1 MTFYSGV
8 FVMNRQMRPTRRGFT
23 LVELLV
29 VLAIIGILAALII
42 PAVWNAVVA
51 ARRTRIILE
60 VGQLQMAL
68 DNYRN
73 LCNAYPP
80 DGFNPATIAQHLR
93 GFQPRHQEGTATSGG
108 PLQELMDLDPPMT
121 PAESLVFWLAQTL
134 NDPRRPLSGEGNPE
148 GYFEFNETRLR
159 YTRSITLGT
168 RDIDL
173 HEYIQADGNPAPYAY
188 FVAPYLYVNSSGDQE
203 PKVHSNGGIDVVRPY
218 QSVRPDASMV
228 DFPPNHEWINPTTF
242 QLIAAGLDGEFGAD
256 SWAGSTP
263 ELKVF
268 PAGTNYTLEDW
279 DNIANFSNE
288 RTFGDNIE

>member
-1 MTFYSGV
+1 
-8 FVMNRQMRPTRRGFT
+8 MNRQNRSSRRGFT

-108 PLQELMDLDPPMT
+108 PLQALMELDPPMT
-121 PAESLVFWLAQTL
+121 PAESLVFWLAQTI
-134 NDPRRPLSGEGNPE
+134 NDPRRPLSGAGNPD
-148 GYFEFNETRLR
+148 GYFDFNEARLR
-159 YTRSITLGT
+159 PSRMITLGD
-168 RDIDL
+168 RPPIQL
-173 HEYIQADGNPAPYAY
+173 FEYIQADGDPAPYVY
-188 FVAPYLYVNSSGDQE
+188 FRASYVFDDGSGNMQ
-203 PKVHSNGGIDVVRPY
+203 PKFYSNGGIDVVRPY
-218 QSVRPDASMV
+218 QSVRPGGASMV
-228 DFPPNHEWINPTTF
+228 DFPPGNEWINPTTF

-256 SWAGSTP
+256 SWAATNA
-263 ELKVF
+263 LKVF
-268 PAGTNYTLEDW
+268 PAGMNYTMEDW

>member
-1 MTFYSGV
+1 
-8 FVMNRQMRPTRRGFT
+8 MNRQTRPMSRGFT

-93 GFQPRHQEGTATSGG
+93 GYQPRHQEGTATSGG
-108 PLQELMDLDPPMT
+108 PLQALMELDPPMT
-121 PAESLVFWLAQTL
+121 PAESLVFWLGQTL
-134 NDPRRPLSGEGNPE
+134 NDPRRPLSGAGNPD
-148 GYFEFNETRLR
+148 GYYEFNEARLR
-159 YTRSITLGT
+159 PTRSITLGD
-168 RDIDL
+168 RSVQL
-173 HEYIQADGNPAPYAY
+173 FAYIQADGEPAPYVY
-188 FVAPYLYVNSSGDQE
+188 FRAPYLYVDESDNQQ
-203 PKVHSNGGIDVVRPY
+203 PKYYSNGGLDVVRPY
-218 QSVRPDASMV
+218 QSVRPDASMP
-228 DFPPNHEWINPTTF
+228 FAPGNEWINPTTF

-256 SWAGSTP
+256 SWTGADP
-263 ELKVF
+263 QLKVF
-268 PAGTNYTLEDW
+268 PAGTNFTMEDW

-288 RTFGDNIE
+288 RTFGDNVE

>member
-1 MTFYSGV
+1 
-8 FVMNRQMRPTRRGFT
+8 MNRQTRPMSRGFT

-80 DGFNPATIAQHLR
+80 DGFNPATIAQHVR
-93 GFQPRHQEGTATSGG
+93 GYQPRHQEAVPPGGGG
-108 PLQELMDLDPPMT
+108 PSPLEQLVAANLT
-121 PAESLVFWLAQTL
+121 PAESLVFWLSQTI
-134 NDPRRPLSGEGNPE
+134 NDPRRPLSGLGNPD
-148 GYFEFNETRLR
+148 GYFEFNEARLR
-159 YTRSITLGT
+159 PTRMLTLGD
-168 RDIDL
+168 RPPIQL
-173 HEYIQADGNPAPYAY
+173 FEYIQADGEPAPYVY
-188 FVAPYLYVNSSGDQE
+188 FRAPYVYDDGSGTMQ
-203 PKVHSNGGIDVVRPY
+203 PKYYSDDGIDVVRPY
-218 QSVRPDASMV
+218 QSVRLAD
-228 DFPPNHEWINPTTF
+228 PPTAFAPGNEWINPTTF

-256 SWAGSTP
+256 SWTGADP
-263 ELKVF
+263 QLKVF
-268 PAGTNYTLEDW
+268 PAGTNYTMEDW

-288 RTFGDNIE
+288 RTFGDNVE

>member
-1 MTFYSGV
+1 
-8 FVMNRQMRPTRRGFT
+8 MNRQNRPTRRGFT

-93 GFQPRHQEGTATSGG
+93 GYQPRHQEGTATSGG
-108 PLQELMDLDPPMT
+108 PLQQLMELDPPMT
-121 PAESLVFWLAQTL
+121 PAESLVFWMAQTL
-134 NDPRRPLSGEGNPE
+134 NDPRRPLSGGGNFD
-148 GYFEFNETRLR
+148 GYFEFNEARLR
-159 YTRSITLGT
+159 YTRTITLGT

-173 HEYIQADGNPAPYAY
+173 HEYIQADGDPAPYVY
-188 FVAPYLYVNSSGDQE
+188 FVAPYVYVDGSGEQQ
-203 PKVHSNGGIDVVRPY
+203 PKLHPPTGGVDVVRPY
-218 QSVRPDASMV
+218 QSVRPGDASMAP
-228 DFPPNHEWINPTTF
+228 FPPGNEWINPTTF

-256 SWAGSTP
+256 SWAATNA
-263 ELKVF
+263 LKVF
-268 PAGTNYTLEDW
+268 PAGMNYTMEDW